1 MFEALKEFYSFIS
14 FVDLIYLILT
24 ILSLIKCYSK
34 GFVLSIL
41 AMAKWLFAYILTL
54 IIFPRVKPYIKDVI
68 DNEYVLDVSLGIS
81 IFIIVIFLVLQ
92 INKGISRA
100 IKYTGL
106 GSLDAIFGFFF
117 GFIRS
122 YIIAVCIFSAAHIV
136 YNYDKWPI
144 NTDKSLIF
152 PYLVKG
158 SNYLIKEFPN
168 EKTYQDSKEKIE
180 EL

>member
-68 DNEYVLDVSLGIS
+68 DM
-81 IFIIVIFLVLQ
+81 
-92 INKGISRA
+92 
-100 IKYTGL
+100 
-106 GSLDAIFGFFF
+106 
-117 GFIRS
+117 
-122 YIIAVCIFSAAHIV
+122 
-136 YNYDKWPI
+136 
-144 NTDKSLIF
+144 NTF
-152 PYLVKG
+152 
-158 SNYLIKEFPN
+158 
-168 EKTYQDSKEKIE
+168 
-180 EL
+180 